1 MIKKENNK
9 ENRETQDDKIKS
21 EDNQMARLSRT
32 NPISANQ
39 DFNSVK
45 KAIQSPPKGILVN
58 SPSKQKQGTPEQISQ
73 FTDEQQQN
81 SPSNN
86 FL

>member
-1 MIKKENNK
+1 M
-9 ENRETQDDKIKS
+9 
-21 EDNQMARLSRT
+21 
-32 NPISANQ
+32 
-39 DFNSVK
+39 K